1 MLRTRPPCEPTL
13 RRKTRTA
20 NFTPGETHAPAHAHH
35 LSQCTTAPPLA
46 YAIDR
51 RTYRRRSRNRHP
63 TRAIQ
68 PARYQ
73 PDLEESTHIY
83 PGETDLGKRS
93 FKVEERLLIVKS
105 FENSATNLLK
115 RNSTKKTSV
124 RWLHASSQPPCSLRV
139 GNHSLVLSDLFVVSP
154 HGRPRFQ
161 RLKVRMCAT
170 EGIGSILALLRRK
183 KKTCDAS
190 RVARSTARTQWTG
203 KPRWTQYTSAG

>member
-35 LSQCTTAPPLA
+35 LSQCTTAAPLA

-115 RNSTKKTSV
+115 RNSTKKNV
-124 RWLHASSQPPCSLRV
+124 GQMAARKQP
-139 GNHSLVLSDLFVVSP
+139 
-154 HGRPRFQ
+154 
-161 RLKVRMCAT
+161 A
-170 EGIGSILALLRRK
+170 ALLTTGRK
-183 KKTCDAS
+183 S
-190 RVARSTARTQWTG
+190 LARTLRFICCLSTREATFSTTLG
-203 KPRWTQYTSAG
+203 ANMLHGG